1 MGGAR
6 DESVT
11 GAGGRGRGRG
21 RAIRRRRFA
30 ALVLAFSSVA
40 HNTVSAREPM
50 PDAAF
55 LQWSGWLERRS
66 LDDGSVLSEYLARTG
81 SPDDPDVTL
90 SIGFVPRFDCTP
102 VLGVRVVGD
111 LSADVGEALDDGDR
125 LTFSIDGEGADV
137 VLLVDDDG
145 RATTL
150 WFDAA
155 ADDRERIRRLI
166 DEGSRASLG
175 LPGESTLSFSLLGSR
190 RSAAAVEV
198 ACRTHEPLPYE
209 DAR

>member
-1 MGGAR
+1 M
-6 DESVT
+6 
-11 GAGGRGRGRG
+11 
-21 RAIRRRRFA
+21 
-30 ALVLAFSSVA
+30 LASSSIA
-40 HNTVSAREPM
+40 HGTASAREPM
-50 PDAAF
+50 PDADF
-55 LQWSGWLERRS
+55 QQWRGWLERRS

-125 LTFSIDGEGADV
+125 LSFAIDGESADV

-145 RATTL
+145 RSTTL

-175 LPGESTLSFSLLGSR
+175 LPDETTRTFSLLGSR
-190 RSAAAVEV
+190 QSAAAVEV